1 MRTQI
6 PISIR
11 LTRSNKTR
19 VVRAMKILIDSGIL
33 IEFEKGTRTD
43 LLMTLLAQNHTLYIN
58 STITSEYL
66 YKLLGILAGKSPMS
80 ISESKG
86 TRSALSKY
94 QTAAEVSRLFNLIGT
109 F

>member
-1 MRTQI
+1 
-6 PISIR
+6 
-11 LTRSNKTR
+11 
-19 VVRAMKILIDSGIL
+19 MKILIDSSIL

-66 YKLLGILAGKSPMS
+66 YKLLGILGGKSPMS

-86 TRSALSKY
+86 IKNALSKHE
-94 QTAAEVSRLFNLIGT
+94 TKDFLLNFNYLPINQEAT
-109 F
+109 FYRFDEKT